1 MWLRL
6 RWFFGP
12 ILLLVLTSCGGH
24 EVDFARSLAVRT
36 PADMVLRNGKIV
48 TVDAD
53 FSIKE
58 AIAIRDGRFVAVGS
72 DRDVRP
78 LMGPS
83 THVVDLAG
91 RTVIPGLVDSHIH
104 ATVAGLSWDAE
115 LHWELSATLA
125 DGLGQIS
132 AAAKARPPRTW
143 IVVGGGWVPTQF
155 SERRFPTRAEL
166 DSIAPNHPV
175 YIQYLRHGALLNGA
189 ALREIGITSATP
201 DPPGGKFERSPSS
214 GEPTGWLRG
223 LPAWEYAYNKI
234 PRLGFDRVRQS
245 LRNCFREL
253 NRLGLTS
260 AGDFQTSDVTFAHRR
275 LLADMARTGDLT
287 LRINFYLAANDPED
301 DVEQLKAADVELKSF
316 QQSDLLRFAGFSAT
330 LVGDIDDGNNLSSPN
345 GIAISAK
352 AREKFRQMARFITEA
367 GYNIHL
373 QANRDNTARQW
384 LDLLEEVHA
393 VTPFARQRIVFT
405 GLEDATAETVA
416 RIKKLGGGISVQD
429 RMALTGEL
437 DVEPW
442 GLERARNAPP
452 LRMFIESG
460 IPLGA
465 GTGAFRSGNYSP
477 MLALWWLI
485 TGKTVAGSGIRN
497 KSQNV
502 TREEALRL
510 YTMGGAWLTSDE
522 RRKGSIEVG
531 KLADL
536 AVLNGDYLTVP
547 EDQIRSLESLLTVVG
562 GRVVYAA
569 GPFARLEIR

>member
-1 MWLRL
+1 
-6 RWFFGP
+6 
-12 ILLLVLTSCGGH
+12 
-24 EVDFARSLAVRT
+24 
-36 PADMVLRNGKIV
+36 
-48 TVDAD
+48 
-53 FSIKE
+53 
-58 AIAIRDGRFVAVGS
+58 
-72 DRDVRP
+72 
-78 LMGPS
+78 
-83 THVVDLAG
+83 
-91 RTVIPGLVDSHIH
+91 
-104 ATVAGLSWDAE
+104 
-115 LHWELSATLA
+115 
-125 DGLGQIS
+125 
-132 AAAKARPPRTW
+132 
-143 IVVGGGWVPTQF
+143 
-155 SERRFPTRAEL
+155 
-166 DSIAPNHPV
+166 
-175 YIQYLRHGALLNGA
+175 
-189 ALREIGITSATP
+189 
-201 DPPGGKFERSPSS
+201 
-214 GEPTGWLRG
+214 
-223 LPAWEYAYNKI
+223 
-234 PRLGFDRVRQS
+234 
-245 LRNCFREL
+245 
-253 NRLGLTS
+253 
-260 AGDFQTSDVTFAHRR
+260 
-275 LLADMARTGDLT
+275 
-287 LRINFYLAANDPED
+287 
-301 DVEQLKAADVELKSF
+301 
-316 QQSDLLRFAGFSAT
+316 
-330 LVGDIDDGNNLSSPN
+330 
-345 GIAISAK
+345 
-352 AREKFRQMARFITEA
+352 MARFITEA